1 MNLLPKC
8 GIYIDYNDVLL
19 LYTIWALWNAE
30 TSETCPPDITYGKQA
45 IVIVD
50 NDYLK
55 IDMLTGNATGA
66 HRINMLYMQLESYEK
81 EGNNDS
87 TTAQDVTKRKMS
99 KELDMKC
106 KELTNMQQ

>member
-1 MNLLPKC
+1 M
-8 GIYIDYNDVLL
+8 
-19 LYTIWALWNAE
+19 
-30 TSETCPPDITYGKQA
+30 
-45 IVIVD
+45 D

-55 IDMLTGNATGA
+55 IDMLTSNATGA
-66 HRINMLYMQLESYEK
+66 HRINVLYMQLESYEK

-106 KELTNMQQ
+106 KELTNMQQYVCHQRAATEPPVRE

>member
-1 MNLLPKC
+1 M
-8 GIYIDYNDVLL
+8 
-19 LYTIWALWNAE
+19 
-30 TSETCPPDITYGKQA
+30 
-45 IVIVD
+45 D

-66 HRINMLYMQLESYEK
+66 HRINVLYMQLESYEK

-106 KELTNMQQ
+106 KELTNMQQYVCHQRATTEPPVRE